1 MAKGGFDFKQYEQ
14 FVKNLGDADK
24 DFELFLTDFLV
35 EMAQR
40 VLAKVRPRTPVDT
53 GSLRASWSIIEV
65 TNDTITIGSPMEYAS
80 FVEYGHTLRNGVWKD
95 GRFML
100 TLSIEEVQKEIP
112 KRFEKSFQQFM
123 KGKGIG

>member
-1 MAKGGFDFKQYEQ
+1 MAKSGFDFKQYEK
-14 FVKNLGDADK
+14 FVKSLGDADK

-35 EMAQR
+35 EMANR
-40 VLAKVRPRTPVDT
+40 VIAKVKPRTPVDT
-53 GSLRASWSIIEV
+53 GALKASWMIVEIGK
-65 TNDTITIGSPMEYAS
+65 DYITIGSPMEYAS

-100 TLSIEEVQKEIP
+100 TLSMEEVQKEIP

>member
-53 GSLRASWSIIEV
+53 GSLRASWSIVEV
-65 TNDTITIGSPMEYAS
+65 TNDAITIGSPMEYAS
-80 FVEYGHTLRNGVWKD
+80 FVEYGHTLRNSVWKD

-112 KRFEKSFQQFM
+112 KRFEKAFQQFM

>member
-1 MAKGGFDFKQYEQ
+1 MAKGGFDFKQYEK
-14 FVKNLGDADK
+14 FVKSLGDADK

-53 GSLRASWSIIEV
+53 GSLRASWSIVEV
-65 TNDTITIGSPMEYAS
+65 TTDTITIGSPMEYAS

-100 TLSIEEVQKEIP
+100 TLSMEEVQKEIP